1 MEKIKL
7 DFSNL
12 NEVVEKTI
20 EDKKK
25 HNGLKNM

>member
-12 NEVVEKTI
+12 NEVVE
-20 EDKKK
+20 EKKK
-25 HNGLKNM
+25 NNGLKNM

>member
-20 EDKKK
+20 EEKKK
-25 HNGLKNM
+25 NNGLKNM